1 MNDYGSELFKG
12 TAWYYSRYRPLYPS
26 SLIRLLVNKFALS
39 GEGRLLDLGCG
50 TGQLALRFND
60 WFDEIIGVDT
70 EAEMLD
76 EANRLSIDNRVE
88 NVKWLH
94 GRAEERASNWGSFR
108 LTIMAKSFHWM
119 DRESILEL
127 LYQSTDENGGIA
139 IIDAYNEQ
147 QELLPWQLKVNEI
160 VKHWL
165 GDERKAGNGI
175 YSHPKEKHED
185 IVAKSSFVDVERHV
199 LPNYTYA
206 WTVDSI
212 IGNLYSTSYASRRLF
227 GDNKEQFEEELK
239 SALLD
244 IDSMGVFTEEMSVS
258 IITAIKRGGK
268 L

>member
-1 MNDYGSELFKG
+1 MDDYGSELFKG
-12 TAWYYSRYRPLYPS
+12 TACYYSKYRPLYPS
-26 SLIRLLVNKFALS
+26 SLIRFIVDKFALS

-76 EANRLSIDNRVE
+76 EANRLSSDNRVE
-88 NVKWLH
+88 NVRWLH
-94 GRAEERASNWGSFR
+94 GRAEEHASDWGAFH

-119 DRESILEL
+119 DRASILEI
-127 LYQSTDENGGIA
+127 LYHSTDDNGGIA

-147 QELLPWQLKVNEI
+147 QELLGWQLKVNEV

-165 GDERKAGNGI
+165 GDKRRAGNGI
-175 YSHPKEKHED
+175 HSPPKEKYED
-185 IVAKSSFVDVERHV
+185 LVAKSSFIDVERHM
-199 LPNYTYA
+199 LPSYTYA

-212 IGNLYSTSYASRRLF
+212 IGHLYSTSYASRRLF
-227 GDNKEQFEEELK
+227 GENIARFEEQLK
-239 SALLD
+239 LALLELD
-244 IDSMGVFTEEMSVS
+244 PKGIFTEEMSVS
-258 IITAIKRGGK
+258 VISAFKKQEK